1 MIESVGYMS
10 SSEELETLS
19 ESTDLALV
27 SESST
32 SVSGLVVSIL
42 VTGRSF
48 AHS

>member
-19 ESTDLALV
+19 ESTDSALV
-27 SESST
+27 SESS